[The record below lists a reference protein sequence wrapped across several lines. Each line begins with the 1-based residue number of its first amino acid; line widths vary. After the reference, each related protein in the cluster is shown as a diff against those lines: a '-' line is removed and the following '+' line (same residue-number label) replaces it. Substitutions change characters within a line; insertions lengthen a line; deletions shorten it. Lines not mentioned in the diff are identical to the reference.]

1 MYAPYHG
8 DLKNAKTFWQEALK
22 TAESERATQQVA
34 RATADDKWQV
44 AIAELE
50 KVRAEFTAYQK
61 TAESEKTVLTKR
73 VDDAESRLKTVSDE
87 LQTLKN
93 HISRMTSA
101 IFGKYFN
108 NSLFLLKTLI
118 RAAYNA

>member
-1 MYAPYHG
+1 MH
-8 DLKNAKTFWQEALK
+8 EALK
-22 TAESERATQQVA
+22 TAESERAAQQVA
-34 RATADDKWQV
+34 RAAADDKWRV

-61 TAESEKTVLTKR
+61 MAESEKTLLTKR
-73 VDDAESRLKTVSDE
+73 ADDADSRLETVSDE

-101 IFGKYFN
+101 IFGKYLSFPV
-108 NSLFLLKTLI
+108 SCWKHL
-118 RAAYNA
+118 